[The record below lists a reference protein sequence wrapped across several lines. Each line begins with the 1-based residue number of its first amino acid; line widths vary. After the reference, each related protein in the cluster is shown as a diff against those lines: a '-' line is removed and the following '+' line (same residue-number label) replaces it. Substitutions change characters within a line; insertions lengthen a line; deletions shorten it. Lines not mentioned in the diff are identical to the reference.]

1 MELKDTIELMQSEDY
16 KERFMAEYQQLIIRY
31 KKLKKIYDSWDNLS
45 FVPRCPKSIYK
56 MQLEAMNR
64 YLAILEARAAI
75 EEVPCVYNSCELG
88 GEKE

>member
-1 MELKDTIELMQSEDY
+1 MKLKDTIELMQSEDY
-16 KERFMAEYQQLIIRY
+16 KERFMAEYHQLIIRY
-31 KKLKKIYDSWDNLS
+31 KKLKKMYDNWDNLS

-75 EEVPCVYNSCELG
+75 EEVPVYNSCELG

>member
-16 KERFMAEYQQLIIRY
+16 KERFTAEYDQLIIRY
-31 KKLKKIYDSWDNLS
+31 KKLKKMYDNWDNLN

-56 MQLEAMNR
+56 MQLEVMER

-75 EEVPCVYNSCELG
+75 EEVPVWDCTAE
-88 GEKE
+88 